1 MIKMAKLSDVV
12 LSEDQQAQLDALL
25 AAAPAAFGIK
35 EGEPHLKRIR
45 KKIVKAYL
53 LKVKNE
59 LQSQEQGAVEKDF
72 NWTASVKGTPR
83 RIAA

>member
-1 MIKMAKLSDVV
+1 MAKSSDVV
-12 LSEDQQAQLDALL
+12 LSEVQQAQLDALL
-25 AAAPAAFGIK
+25 AAAPAAFGVK

-53 LKVKNE
+53 LKVKKE
-59 LQSQEQGAVEKDF
+59 LQEQNADEKDF
-72 NWTASVKGTPR
+72 NWSASVKGTPR